1 MAGEEDLM
9 KQVEELKRKLR
20 EVEEEKEEM
29 RRGWEEEENEEMRRG
44 SKEARVGGES
54 RGREEARGGEY
65 RMRES
70 GTGGIASRAM
80 GSAVHMGQLGM
91 DNNNNDRQFYFPNKQ
106 QPQDQRYNGG
116 YSTAPQQQP
125 EFYFTSGHLNIRPPR
140 FPMGPAKARQQQ
152 PQDQRYN
159 GGNSAAPQQQPE
171 FYFTSGHLNIRPPLF
186 PMGPAKARQQQPSD
200 QRYWGGYST
209 APLQQSGP
217 RPFSSFDD
225 DREKQQR
232 FSTEVDYY
240 GGPLFEVFGP
250 PQQRSSTE
258 VDYYGG
264 PLSEVFGPPESK
276 SNNGLRRR

>member
-54 RGREEARGGEY
+54 RGREEARGREFM
-65 RMRES
+65 MRES

-80 GSAVHMGQLGM
+80 GSAVHMGQVGM

-116 YSTAPQQQP
+116 YSTAPQQQL
-125 EFYFTSGHLNIRPPR
+125 EFYFPSGHLNIRPRR
-140 FPMGPAKARQQQ
+140 FPTGPAKARQQQ

-159 GGNSAAPQQQPE
+159 GGYSTAPQQQP
-171 FYFTSGHLNIRPPLF
+171 
-186 PMGPAKARQQQPSD
+186 
-200 QRYWGGYST
+200 
-209 APLQQSGP
+209 
-217 RPFSSFDD
+217 
-225 DREKQQR
+225 
-232 FSTEVDYY
+232 
-240 GGPLFEVFGP
+240 
-250 PQQRSSTE
+250 
-258 VDYYGG
+258 
-264 PLSEVFGPPESK
+264 
-276 SNNGLRRR
+276 